1 MMLILEAS
9 FPCKEIK
16 NKNRRGTRIRAAR
29 EWEGPRWERE
39 LSATSAAECSAC
51 LSVVQKLGLSKTS
64 PLKLT
69 VALNLGAWS
78 GPSLIHVYDGR
89 LKQLRWASSC
99 SWFLYILFPPP
110 TPTLLQ
116 IAYDHRTM
124 TGSELLSRFP
134 VRRRQ
139 IGPPP
144 GGDQISAVESVH
156 DRRGI
161 WERGLFRGFFFF
173 SRNN

>member
-99 SWFLYILFPPP
+99 SWFLYILFPPQP
-110 TPTLLQ
+110 QPFSKLLT
-116 IAYDHRTM
+116 ITARWPDPSSYLDSPLGDAR
-124 TGSELLSRFP
+124 SD
-134 VRRRQ
+134 RRREVIRSPPSSLST
-139 IGPPP
+139 IG
-144 GGDQISAVESVH
+144 EEF
-156 DRRGI
+156 
-161 WERGLFRGFFFF
+161 ERGVYLGVFFFL
-173 SRNN
+173 S